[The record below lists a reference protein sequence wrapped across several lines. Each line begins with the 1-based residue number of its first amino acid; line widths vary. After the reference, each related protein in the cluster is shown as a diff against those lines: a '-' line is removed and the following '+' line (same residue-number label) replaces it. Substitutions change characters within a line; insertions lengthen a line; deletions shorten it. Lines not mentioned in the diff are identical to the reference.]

1 MRDRKNSISK
11 KNIELTNMKRA
22 IKSSFVLAVILPFLM
37 LAYGL
42 TSWNDNGLKI
52 AFMIGAVILEIIQI
66 SYCVVLYIQVRNDEF
81 ETFKILYMSY
91 YVITV
96 IMLML
101 ASGSDMKVFDSE
113 ILYII
118 ACAYFIF
125 VPIVNEKDRLIII
138 IAMSVIMVTMVLIF
152 RMDVRYVID
161 VCLIQILT
169 MFVSRYQH
177 NINLRHEKMNNSLRK
192 KTDYSEHDPL
202 TGLFNRRGLE
212 SRANA
217 IWPYC
222 ERNKVSVGILALDID
237 YFKKYNDA
245 YGHPQGDECLKQVAR
260 VLRESAQRSTD
271 VVTRTGGEEFI
282 IFVQDTDEH
291 NIVQLALKIRR
302 NLEAAKIPHAY
313 KAISNYVTVSIGA
326 ATFVPGYGKDF
337 DKLYENADKALYAA
351 KNNGRNCI
359 VYEGNL
365 YGRIKNGIAQVI
377 SM

>member
-1 MRDRKNSISK
+1 MKDRKEKSSR
-11 KNIELTNMKRA
+11 KNIELVNMKRA
-22 IKSSFVLAVILPFLM
+22 IKSSFILAVLVPFVILT
-37 LAYGL
+37 YSL
-42 TSWNDNGLKI
+42 TDWYDSILKI
-52 AFMIGAVILEIIQI
+52 AFCVGAIILEIIQI
-66 SYCVVLYIQVRNDEF
+66 SYCIVLYIQVKNDEF
-81 ETFKILYMSY
+81 ESFRILYMSY
-91 YVITV
+91 YVIT
-96 IMLML
+96 IMLLML
-101 ASGSDMKVFDSE
+101 ASGSDMKVFHSE

-125 VPIVNEKDRLIII
+125 VPVVNEKDRLIII
-138 IAMSVIMVTMVLIF
+138 MVMSVIMVTMVLVF
-152 RMDVRYVID
+152 RMNVRFVVD
-161 VCLIQILT
+161 VCLMQILT
-169 MFVSRYQH
+169 MIVSRYQH
-177 NINLRHEKMNNSLRK
+177 NINFRHEKMNISLKR

-212 SRANA
+212 TRANA

-222 ERNKVSVGILALDID
+222 ERNKVSVGILAIDID

-245 YGHPQGDECLKQVAR
+245 FGHPQGDECLKMVAK
-260 VLRESAQRSTD
+260 VLKDSAQRSSD
-271 VVTRTGGEEFI
+271 IVTRTGGEEFI
-282 IFVQDTDEH
+282 IFVQDTDEN

-302 NLEAAKIPHAY
+302 NLEARAIPHAY
-313 KAISNYVTVSIGA
+313 KSISKYVTVSIGA